1 MTDKELIVEIE
12 AQKAPMIAVA
22 TGGPKIQH
30 VINSDYGARR
40 ARIREGLNE
49 RGLDDPNPH
58 GDLWSWYGKWSS
70 GDLPTWA
77 SRRVYISEMYRPLL
91 DHIQSTTPSSRPA
104 EPTGW
109 NRVDRG
115 IQEIRELLEVA
126 STEEQFQTIG
136 LLSRETLISL
146 AQEVYNP
153 EIHKTLDGVN
163 PSETDAKPMLEVYI
177 SHELAGGANEA
188 ARRHVRSALSLANDL
203 QHSRTASFRDA
214 ALCAEATT
222 SVINSIAI
230 ISGRVKLAD

>member
-1 MTDKELIVEIE
+1 LQLLLAVLKLNIV
-12 AQKAPMIAVA
+12 
-22 TGGPKIQH
+22 
-30 VINSDYGARR
+30 NSDYRARC
-40 ARIREGLNE
+40 ARIREGLDE

-77 SRRVYISEMYRPLL
+77 SRRVYISEMYRSLL
-91 DHIQSTTPSSRPA
+91 DHLQSTTPSSRPA

-146 AQEVYNP
+146 AQAVYDP
-153 EIHKTLDGVN
+153 EIHKALDRVN
-163 PSETDAKPMLEVYI
+163 PSETDAKRMLVAYI
-177 SHELAGGANEA
+177 SHELVGRANEA
-188 ARRHVRSALSLANDL
+188 ARRHVRAALSLANDL
-203 QHSRTASFRDA
+203 QHSRTALFRDA

-222 SVINSIAI
+222 SVIRSIAI
-230 ISGRVKLAD
+230 ISGRVKIAD